1 MCVKAKILLISACNF
16 QCERLRNSLEQ
27 QGYEVNTAASVQEA
41 EQEICRHVY
50 QLIILDVM
58 LPDGNGIAF
67 CAQWRGRGVT
77 TPILFITSYD
87 NEQDI
92 IDCLDAGGNDCM
104 CKPLRM
110 DELLSRVRVQLR

>member
-1 MCVKAKILLISACNF
+1 MKARILLIEASDS
-16 QCERLRNSLEQ
+16 QCESLKRILER
-27 QGYEVNTAASVQEA
+27 QGYEVNAVASAQEA
-41 EQEICRHVY
+41 IQEICRHVY

-58 LPDGNGIAF
+58 LPDGNGIEL

-77 TPILFITSYD
+77 TPILFIASYD
-87 NEQDI
+87 NEQDV

-110 DELLSRVRVQLR
+110 NELLSRVRVQLR